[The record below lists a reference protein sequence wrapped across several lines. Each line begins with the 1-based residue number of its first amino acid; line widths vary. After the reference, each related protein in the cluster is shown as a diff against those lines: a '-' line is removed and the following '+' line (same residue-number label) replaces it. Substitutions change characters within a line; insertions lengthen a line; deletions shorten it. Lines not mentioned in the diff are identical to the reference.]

1 MALLD
6 ELGTVLSTQSIASS
20 SGEGG
25 WYLALSMMP
34 DSTAS
39 PDRIVA
45 VIPTP
50 GTPPLATVEL
60 DEPGVQI
67 RVRGQSYMS
76 ASTAFQEAW
85 SKAEAAYTAL
95 HGLAP
100 GTYSGRYYAGIWAE
114 QSPFLLRYDEN
125 NRPEVAFNLRVYR
138 SRT

>member
-1 MALLD
+1 MAFLD
-6 ELGTVLSTQSIASS
+6 EIGTILSTQSIASS
-20 SGEGG
+20 SGENG

-34 DSTAS
+34 DSSAS

-60 DEPGVQI
+60 DEPGLQI

-85 SKAEAAYTAL
+85 SKAEAAYAVL